1 MHFPGV
7 SLTLKSS
14 LGDDPQGLNVTSST
28 PDSSDCWG
36 GANATVTGGIL
47 RRGCHLPA
55 FSPKLFPWRDHH
67 IHTLALRDLTARM
80 RLIEHCHIGDQV
92 EP

>member
-36 GANATVTGGIL
+36 GANATVTGEIL
-47 RRGCHLPA
+47 RWGRNPPA
-55 FSPKLFPWRDHH
+55 FPSEWLALRDHH
-67 IHTLALRDLTARM
+67 IHTLALRDLTERM
-80 RLIEHCHIGDQV
+80 RLIEYCHIGDQV